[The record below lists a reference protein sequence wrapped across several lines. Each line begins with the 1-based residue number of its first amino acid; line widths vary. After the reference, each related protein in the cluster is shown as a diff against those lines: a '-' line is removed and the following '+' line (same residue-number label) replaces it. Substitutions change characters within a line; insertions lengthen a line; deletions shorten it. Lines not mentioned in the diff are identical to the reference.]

1 MSGQKVPGTG
11 NEDYKN
17 HLGEVEDWPT
27 FKITNDKISGRIP
40 VTKIE
45 SWEYLP
51 TLLKDPFFN
60 KKEFIFRGQRKYSW
74 SLSPTLARV
83 SGDEVVRKEIAEQLL
98 KDFKLK
104 IRGRIK
110 DYSILEDD
118 NELWSVGQHHGLRTP
133 LLDWTKSPFV
143 ALFFAFNEM
152 DDEEDL
158 NEEWEEKSNK
168 YRCLYVLDK
177 KFVEQEKDMDSVQIF
192 EPRMDDHGRLV
203 SQDGVFTISEY
214 NTTIEGEILEYVS
227 NQATF
232 EFLEEE
238 DQAEEMAQYICKIY
252 IPNNGREECLKFLR
266 KMNVHHASLFPDL
279 IGASKH
285 SNQLIEEFAID
296 LKEDKEIEKFVR
308 EIGIDEGEKS
318 EEEKQEGTEEATG
331 KSAAKKEKVEGI
343 PKKETVR
350 PSDNLAKRIE
360 DTGGTVDELQK
371 ELTNEIKKI
380 IDTEDIE
387 EELSAKIAI
396 ELFGNIKPML
406 KTDWFKREPI
416 LADIRNTI
424 RITFR
429 SYEFYLS
436 PGDERIGKII
446 DLFKSKEKLKQ

>member
-1 MSGQKVPGTG
+1 MSEQEVPGTG
-11 NEDYKN
+11 EEDYKS
-17 HLGEVEDWPT
+17 HLAEVEDWPA
-27 FKITNDKISGRIP
+27 FKIINDKISGRIP

-60 KKEFIFRGQRKYSW
+60 RKEFIFRGQRKYSW

-83 SGDEVVRKEIAEQLL
+83 SGDGVVRKEIAEQLL

-158 NEEWEEKSNK
+158 NEDWEDKSNK

-177 KFVEQEKDMDSVQIF
+177 KFVEQEKDMVSVQIF

-252 IPNNGREECLKFLR
+252 IPNNEREECLKFLR

-285 SNQLIEEFAID
+285 SNQLIEEFAVD
-296 LKEDKEIEKFVR
+296 LEEDEEIEEFVKA
-308 EIGIDEGEKS
+308 IGIGEEEKS
-318 EEEKQEGTEEATG
+318 EEEKKKSAREVFG
-331 KSAAKKEKVEGI
+331 KSAAKKEKVEG
-343 PKKETVR
+343 KAKEVTVQ
-350 PSDNLAKRIE
+350 PSDIMAKRME
-360 DTGGTVDELQK
+360 DTEGSVDELQK

-380 IDTEDIE
+380 IDADDIE
-387 EELSAKIAI
+387 EELSAKLAI
-396 ELFGNIKPML
+396 ELYKNIKPML

-424 RITFR
+424 RFTFR
-429 SYEFYLS
+429 AYEFYLS
-436 PGDERIGKII
+436 PGDERIGEII
-446 DLFKSKEKLKQ
+446 DLLKSKDDLKK